1 MCAFD
6 AIIFVSGYGPA
17 PRRKMYWFHDEN
29 VHNEAIAASMTRNR
43 FCEMMKYLH
52 VSDNANLQEDVKM
65 SKV

>member
-17 PRRKMYWFHDEN
+17 PRRQMYWFLDEN

-43 FCEMMKYLH
+43 FREMMKYLH
-52 VSDNANLQEDVKM
+52 VSDNANLQEDAKM